1 MPDIE
6 ERVSTLEGALMRLA
20 YMQVNTQIN
29 LNDLSNLVK
38 HTQAALEESDK
49 KSRAALE
56 ESDRKSR
63 AALEESDRKSRT
75 ARDKDWEK
83 FQAAMD
89 EGWKKSQAAMEEFK
103 KENQIIIKEMKDD
116 ATRSRKEANY
126 KWGKMAEKLG
136 TLVED
141 MVAPNIKSIAKK
153 YFNLTE
159 CEDFMTNRE
168 KRHPVDKGREKEFD
182 VIAVYGDTVILNE
195 TKVTPRMKYVEEF
208 IEFVKKGT
216 FYEFFPEYNGKRLI
230 PIFASM
236 NIPDNVITHL
246 SRNNILAMA
255 MGEENMDIVNPE
267 IIQYMFDRG

>member
-38 HTQAALEESDK
+38 HTQT
-49 KSRAALE
+49 ALE
-56 ESDRKSR
+56 ESDRKTR
-63 AALEESDRKSRT
+63 
-75 ARDKDWEK
+75 
-83 FQAAMD
+83 AAMD
-89 EGWKKSQAAMEEFK
+89 EEWKKTQANLEEYR

-116 ATRSRKEANY
+116 AAQIRKEMKDDAAQIRKETNY
-126 KWGKMAEKLG
+126 KWGKLAEKLG

-159 CEDFMTNRE
+159 CEDFITNRV

-216 FYEFFPEYNGKRLI
+216 FYEFFPEYNGKILI

-267 IIQYMFDRG
+267 IIQYIKVRFH

>member
-1 MPDIE
+1 MKIWITFKC
-6 ERVSTLEGALMRLA
+6 RS
-20 YMQVNTQIN
+20 I
-29 LNDLSNLVK
+29 LSNLVK
-38 HTQAALEESDK
+38 HTQTALEESDRK
-49 KSRAALE
+49 TRAALE
-56 ESDRKSR
+56 ESDRKTR
-63 AALEESDRKSRT
+63 
-75 ARDKDWEK
+75 
-83 FQAAMD
+83 AAMD
-89 EGWKKSQAAMEEFK
+89 EEWKKTQASIEEGWKKTQASIEEYR

-116 ATRSRKEANY
+116 AAQIRKEMKDDAAQIRKEMKDDAAQSRKETNY
-126 KWGKMAEKLG
+126 KWGKLAEKLG

-141 MVAPNIKSIAKK
+141 MVAPNIKSIARK

-159 CEDFMTNRE
+159 CEDFMTNRD

-208 IEFVKKGT
+208 IEFIKKGT
-216 FYEFFPEYNGKRLI
+216 FYEFFPEYNGKKLI

-267 IIQYMFDRG
+267 IIQYIFDRGTDNK

>member
-38 HTQAALEESDK
+38 HTQT
-49 KSRAALE
+49 ALE
-56 ESDRKSR
+56 ESDRKFR
-63 AALEESDRKSRT
+63 
-75 ARDKDWEK
+75 
-83 FQAAMD
+83 AAMD
-89 EGWKKSQAAMEEFK
+89 EEWKKTQANLEEYR

-116 ATRSRKEANY
+116 AAQIRKETNY
-126 KWGKMAEKLG
+126 KWGKLAEKLG

-141 MVAPNIKSIAKK
+141 MVAPNIKSIARK
-153 YFNLTE
+153 YFNLTD
-159 CEDFMTNRE
+159 CEDFMTNRD

-195 TKVTPRMKYVEEF
+195 TKVTPRMKYAEEF

-216 FYEFFPEYNGKRLI
+216 FYEFFPEYNGKKLI

-267 IIQYMFDRG
+267 IIQYIFDRGTVTL

>member
-1 MPDIE
+1 
-6 ERVSTLEGALMRLA
+6 
-20 YMQVNTQIN
+20 
-29 LNDLSNLVK
+29 
-38 HTQAALEESDK
+38 
-49 KSRAALE
+49 
-56 ESDRKSR
+56 
-63 AALEESDRKSRT
+63 
-75 ARDKDWEK
+75 
-83 FQAAMD
+83 
-89 EGWKKSQAAMEEFK
+89 
-103 KENQIIIKEMKDD
+103 MKDD
-116 ATRSRKEANY
+116 AARSRKEANY
-126 KWGKMAEKLG
+126 KWGKLAEKLG

-159 CEDFMTNRE
+159 CEDFMTNRV

-208 IEFVKKGT
+208 IEFVKKDT
-216 FYEFFPEYNGKRLI
+216 FYEFFPEYNGKILI

-246 SRNNILAMA
+246 SRNNILAMT

-267 IIQYMFDRG
+267 IIQYIKVKFH

>member
-38 HTQAALEESDK
+38 HTQT
-49 KSRAALE
+49 ALE
-56 ESDRKSR
+56 ESDRKFR
-63 AALEESDRKSRT
+63 
-75 ARDKDWEK
+75 
-83 FQAAMD
+83 AAMD
-89 EGWKKSQAAMEEFK
+89 EEWKKTQANLEEYR

-116 ATRSRKEANY
+116 AAQIRKEMNY
-126 KWGKMAEKLG
+126 RWGKLAEKLG

-141 MVAPNIKSIAKK
+141 MVAPNIKSIARK
-153 YFNLTE
+153 YFNLTD
-159 CEDFMTNRE
+159 CEDFMTNRD
-168 KRHPVDKGREKEFD
+168 KRHPADKGREKEFD

-216 FYEFFPEYNGKRLI
+216 FYEFFPEYNGKKLI

-267 IIQYMFDRG
+267 IIQYIKVKFH